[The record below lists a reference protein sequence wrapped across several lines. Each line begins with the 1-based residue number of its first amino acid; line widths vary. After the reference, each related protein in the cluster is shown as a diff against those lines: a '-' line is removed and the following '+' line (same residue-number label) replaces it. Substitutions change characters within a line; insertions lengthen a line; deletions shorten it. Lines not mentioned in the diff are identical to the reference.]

1 MATDTGAPQSQA
13 GLRRELRFWE
23 TIALSIGIMA
33 PTAAMALNGVGV
45 ANQVGQAVPLAM
57 ILATIGVLL
66 VSFAFVRLA
75 RHFSHA
81 GSVYAFSGATLGPR
95 AGFFSGWA
103 LFGTYLAFTCASCC
117 EVGLFFPAFLNG
129 AGIWSGSEWIWFSL
143 IAATLIAVIAYGE
156 IKITTRA
163 LLSIETVSVTLIAIL
178 MIVIFLKLAGVGTK
192 PPNAGFSTA
201 VFHLPSGVG
210 RSALGLGIVL
220 AFLSYGGFEGA
231 AALGEETNQPRREIP
246 RAIRTAVLAAGI
258 FYTLCFLAQSWGFGT
273 DAAGVKAFAG
283 SSSPL
288 GDLGTTYVGSWMSNL
303 INLGAA
309 VSAFASALG
318 TATGAS
324 RILFAMGRDG
334 LGPHRLGTS
343 SRRTGAP
350 ATALADVMTVAVV
363 WIVGQRLNGTNV
375 VNAFFYPGTIGV
387 LSMIVAYVVT
397 NVGAFKLFVIDRG
410 ERTLA
415 MVIPPVA
422 VAFLVYV
429 FWRNAVGQVSPY
441 DKFPWVVAAW
451 ALVGAAI
458 VVLIPGLA
466 TRIGTTMSQLGS
478 GAEAAGD

>member
-1 MATDTGAPQSQA
+1 MATASESGEHT

-45 ANQVGQAVPLAM
+45 AGQVGAAVPLAM
-57 ILATIGVLL
+57 IVATIGVFL
-66 VSFAFVRLA
+66 VAFAFVRLA
-75 RHFSHA
+75 RHYSHA

-117 EVGLFFPAFLNG
+117 EIGLFFPAFLNG
-129 AGIWSGSEWIWFSL
+129 AGIWSGSEWIWFTLAAAALISL
-143 IAATLIAVIAYGE
+143 IAYGE
-156 IKITTRA
+156 IKFTTRA
-163 LLSIETVSVTLIAIL
+163 LLSIETVSVSLILIL
-178 MIVIFLKLAGVGTK
+178 MVVIFLKLAGVGTA
-192 PPNAGFSTA
+192 PPNAGFSTS
-201 VFHLPSGVG
+201 VFHLPSGTG
-210 RSALGLGIVL
+210 RAAFGLGIVL

-231 AALGEETNQPRREIP
+231 AALGEETNNPRFEIP
-246 RAIRTAVLAAGI
+246 RAIRNAVLAAGI

-273 DAAGVKAFAG
+273 DAAGVNAFK
-283 SSSPL
+283 SSGSPL
-288 GDLGTTYVGSWMSNL
+288 GDLATTYVGTWMSNL

-334 LGPHRLGTS
+334 FGPSRLGTS

-350 ATALADVMTVAVV
+350 ATALAVVMTIAVI
-363 WIVGQRLNGTNV
+363 WMVGQRINGTNV

-387 LSMIVAYVVT
+387 LSMIIAYIVT
-397 NVGAFKLFVIDRG
+397 NVGAFKLFVVDRG

-415 MVIPPVA
+415 MIIPPIA

-429 FWRNAVGQVSPY
+429 FYRNAVGVSWPY
-441 DKFPWVVAAW
+441 NRFPWVVAAW
-451 ALVGAAI
+451 ALIGAGI

-466 TRIGTTMSQLGS
+466 RRIGTSMSQLGA